1 MNLARMK
8 LAKTKLARTKLTITN
23 RATVN
28 LARTDRAIT
37 NRAILNLVITKYLS
51 PLLMLAAFLLL
62 MAGPPAIAQLLRV
75 RIEGTIQPIAAERI
89 ARALDAAQA
98 RHAVALLIELDTPG
112 GLLESTREMVAKIEA
127 SPVPV
132 IVFVAP
138 NGARAA
144 SAGFFIL
151 ESGDVAAMANG
162 TNTGAAHP
170 VTIGGGKMDD
180 VMKAKIENDSAA
192 FLRSYVS
199 RRGRNA
205 AEAEK
210 AVRQSISWTEK
221 EALDL
226 HLIEVVARDEADL
239 LRQLEGRK
247 VQRFDGSTQTLHV
260 ANQAVEELPPTLR
273 QRVLGWL
280 MDPNIAFFVLAIGA
294 LALYAEFNH
303 PGAIVPGVVGALFI
317 LLTMF
322 ALNLLPVRYASLALI
337 ALAFVLFALEAKFV
351 SHGVLTIGGIV
362 ALTLGGLLL
371 VDGPIPEMRVKLAV
385 AVAVSVP
392 FGLITAFLMSIALR
406 ARRAK
411 VATGSQG
418 LIGELGIAFSDLAP
432 SGKVFVHGELWN
444 AHSAQ
449 PLRSGAQ
456 VRVVAIHQLELE
468 VEAAG

>member
-1 MNLARMK
+1 MRRLF
-8 LAKTKLARTKLTITN
+8 
-23 RATVN
+23 
-28 LARTDRAIT
+28 
-37 NRAILNLVITKYLS
+37 
-51 PLLMLAAFLLL
+51 PLLIALLL
-62 MAGPPAIAQLLRV
+62 IAVAPAAAQVLRL
-75 RIEGTIQPIAAERI
+75 RIDGTIQPIAAERVS
-89 ARALDAAQA
+89 RAVNTAQS
-98 RHAVALLIELDTPG
+98 RHAAALLIELDTPG
-112 GLLESTREMVAKIEA
+112 GLLESTREIVAKIESA
-127 SPVPV
+127 PVPV
-132 IVFVAP
+132 IIFVAP

-170 VTIGGGKMDD
+170 VTIGGKPDE

-226 HLIEVVARDEADL
+226 KLIEIVARDEADL

-247 VQRFDGSTQTLHV
+247 ITRFDGSTEILHL
-260 ANQAVEELPPTLR
+260 ANQPVEELPPTLR

-280 MDPNIAFFVLAIGA
+280 MDPNIAFLVLAVGA

-317 LLTMF
+317 LLTLF

-351 SHGVLTIGGIV
+351 SHGVLTIGGIA

-371 VDGPIPEMRVKLAV
+371 VDGPIPEMRVRLGV

-411 VATGSQG
+411 VATGEQG
-418 LIGELGIAFSDLAP
+418 LIGEVGIAFTDLAP

-449 PLRSGAQ
+449 PVRSGAQ
-456 VRVVAIHQLELE
+456 VRVVAIDQLELE

>member
-1 MNLARMK
+1 MRRLLPLLSA
-8 LAKTKLARTKLTITN
+8 LLLLI
-23 RATVN
+23 
-28 LARTDRAIT
+28 
-37 NRAILNLVITKYLS
+37 S
-51 PLLMLAAFLLL
+51 PLPAA
-62 MAGPPAIAQLLRV
+62 AQVLRM
-75 RIEGTIQPIAAERI
+75 RIEGTIQPIAAERV
-89 ARALDAAQA
+89 ARAINAAQSRRA
-98 RHAVALLIELDTPG
+98 SALLIELDTPG
-112 GLLESTREMVAKIEA
+112 GLLDSTREIVTKIESA
-127 SPVPV
+127 PVPV
-132 IVFVAP
+132 IIFVAP

-170 VTIGGGKMDD
+170 VTIGGKPAE
-180 VMKAKIENDSAA
+180 VMKAKIENDTAA

-205 AEAEK
+205 VEAEK

-226 HLIEVVARDEADL
+226 HLIEFVARDEADL

-247 VQRFDGSTQTLHV
+247 ITRFDGSTATLHV
-260 ANQAVEELPPTLR
+260 ANQPVEELPPTLR

-280 MDPNIAFFVLAIGA
+280 MDPNIAFLVLAVGA

-303 PGAIVPGVVGALFI
+303 PGAIIPGVVGALFI
-317 LLTMF
+317 LLTLF

-371 VDGPIPEMRVKLAV
+371 VDGPIPEMRVKLEV
-385 AVAVSVP
+385 AIAVSVP

-411 VATGSQG
+411 VATGEQG
-418 LIGELGIAFSDLAP
+418 LIGEVGIAFTDLAP

-444 AHSAQ
+444 AHSAK
-449 PLRSGAQ
+449 PVRSGAQ
-456 VRVVAIHQLELE
+456 VRVIAIHQLELE
-468 VEAAG
+468 VEVA